1 MCGILAIGAI
11 QAAAID
17 DESSGMINNIE
28 FTAHLVINNNLI
40 DNW

>member
-17 DESSGMINNIE
+17 DESSGMIHKIV
-28 FTAHLVINNNLI
+28 FSFHGMIINSLI
-40 DNW
+40 DNR

>member
-1 MCGILAIGAI
+1 MCSILSIGAI

-17 DESSGMINNIE
+17 DESLGMINNIK
-28 FTAHLVINNNLI
+28 FTAHLLINNNLI